1 LNVATEATE
10 PLAASDDLKSDECFD
25 RGLDMVDEKAKSGGS
40 GRIGEVLRGFD
51 WSATAIGPPESWPEA
66 FSISLKIVLNAK
78 QPMLIWWGNE
88 LTQFYNDDFLNIAS
102 PFLEKSNFG
111 ASGREHW
118 PNISRVLAADIEH
131 VLSGKGGISRERHL
145 MQIVIENHS
154 KHRYWTY
161 SLSPIDEGDKVS
173 GIFFVCRDETKDYEE
188 FAALKSR
195 EIELARVQYVGKF
208 GGLEVDLTS
217 GFHNRRSPEYLAIH
231 GLPPTALYET
241 HENWVRRIHPEDRYR
256 TEHTFIRAIGGD
268 SDCKGYSIQY
278 RIVRP
283 SDGKIRWIHAKTE
296 IERDQRGT
304 AMRLVGVHTDVTD
317 HVDVGM
323 IERARFAAALDMLRC
338 AVMLVDARGC
348 ILYMNRSAENILN
361 EGSSI
366 RVWDNTVKAVR
377 PTAGQELS
385 AALKLADHTDLVE
398 RNGWT
403 VRLSKDDSLPV
414 LAHIMPLTTTAFS
427 NELGPQPTAAIF
439 ISASEDIHNNAELI
453 ASMFELTP
461 AEMRL
466 LSCLLSGRDRSEASA
481 ELRITA
487 ATVKTQLSAIFRK
500 TGVNRQS
507 ELILLASRLAIPVH
521 GHRLLSV
528 LRQAEFLQAP
538 PRTR

>member
-1 LNVATEATE
+1 
-10 PLAASDDLKSDECFD
+10 
-25 RGLDMVDEKAKSGGS
+25 MVDENATSGGS
-40 GRIGEVLRGFD
+40 GGIGEMLRGFD
-51 WSATAIGPPESWPEA
+51 WSATAIGRPDGWPET

-78 QPMLIWWGNE
+78 QPMLIWWGDE
-88 LTQFYNDDFLNIAS
+88 LTQFYNEAFLDIAS
-102 PFLEKSNFG
+102 PFLKNSGFG
-111 ASGREHW
+111 VSGREHW
-118 PNISRVLAADIEH
+118 PDISSVLAADIEH

-145 MQIVIENHS
+145 MQIVTESDS

-161 SLSPIDEGDKVS
+161 SLSPIEEGNKVA

-188 FAALKSR
+188 LSALKSR
-195 EIELARVQYVGKF
+195 ELELARVQFIGKF
-208 GGLEVDLTS
+208 GGLEVDLSS
-217 GFHNRRSPEYLAIH
+217 GFQNRRSPEYLAIH

-256 TEHTFIRAIGGD
+256 TEHTFIKAIGGD

-296 IERDQRGT
+296 IERDKGGA

-317 HVDVGM
+317 QVDVGLA
-323 IERARFAAALDMLRC
+323 ERTRLTAALDMLRC
-338 AVMLVDARGC
+338 AVMLADAHGR

-366 RVWDNTVKAVR
+366 RVWDNTVRAVR
-377 PTAGQELS
+377 PAASHELT
-385 AALKLADHTDLVE
+385 AALKLAGRTDLVE
-398 RNGWT
+398 TCGWT
-403 VRLSKDDSLPV
+403 VKLSKNDSLPV
-414 LAHIMPLTTTAFS
+414 IAHVLPLTAIEPN
-427 NELGPQPTAAIF
+427 NELGSHPTAAIY
-439 ISASEDIHNNAELI
+439 ISASEDIRNNAELI

-521 GHRLLSV
+521 RHRLLSV

-538 PRTR
+538 PRKR

>member
-1 LNVATEATE
+1 LSVATEEAE

-25 RGLDMVDEKAKSGGS
+25 RGHDMVEEKAKSGGS
-40 GRIGEVLRGFD
+40 GRIGEMLRRFD
-51 WSATAIGPPESWPEA
+51 WSATAIGLPGSWPEA

-88 LTQFYNDDFLNIAS
+88 LTQFYNDDFLNIAG
-102 PFLEKSNFG
+102 PFLKKSGFG
-111 ASGREHW
+111 ASGRESW
-118 PNISRVLAADIEH
+118 LNISSVLAADIEH

-145 MQIVIENHS
+145 MQAVIENHS

-188 FAALKSR
+188 FSALKSR
-195 EIELARVQYVGKF
+195 ELELARVQYIGKF
-208 GGLEVDLTS
+208 AGHEVDLSS

-241 HENWVRRIHPEDRYR
+241 HENWLRRIHADDRYR
-256 TEHTFIRAIGGD
+256 TEHTFIKAVGGD
-268 SDCKGYSIQY
+268 SKGYSIQY

-296 IERDQRGT
+296 IERDERGT

-317 HVDVGM
+317 HVNVGM
-323 IERARFAAALDMLRC
+323 VERARFTAALDMLRC

-377 PTAGQELS
+377 PAAGQELS
-385 AALKLADHTDLVE
+385 AALALAGRTGLVE
-398 RNGWT
+398 PNGWT
-403 VRLSKDDSLPV
+403 VRLSKEDSLPV
-414 LAHIMPLTTTAFS
+414 LAHIMPLTPTAF
-427 NELGPQPTAAIF
+427 NDELGPQPTAAIF
-439 ISASEDIHNNAELI
+439 ISASEDIRNNSELI

-481 ELRITA
+481 ELRISA

-507 ELILLASRLAIPVH
+507 ELILLASRLAIPVN

-528 LRQAEFLQAP
+528 LRRVEFPSSPLG
-538 PRTR
+538 TR